1 VRDINMPTFAPDS
14 DLSLAHHPLSKL
26 FVQPRTPAEWE
37 PYKLSAAQIV
47 EFKEQGYLTGIR
59 VLTLPGAVSSRGPG
73 GLTRPLG
80 TPSRSPWILYR

>member
-1 VRDINMPTFAPDS
+1 MATFAPDS

-59 VLTLPGAVSSRGPG
+59 VLILGHLLKQLTQAGPG
-73 GLTRPLG
+73 GPTRPLG
-80 TPSRSPWILYR
+80 TPSRTP